1 MTSINNSS
9 RAASSARLACVQ
21 SLYKIEITGNS
32 DDSIMFDY
40 LLERWSTINGEGKK
54 LFQPNKDK
62 FEFLMCGVKME
73 KEEIDEIISAAI
85 SKDREFE
92 RLEILLK
99 SILRAGTLELLRE
112 HNVPLAVI
120 IDEYVEIAHAFYFEK
135 EPAFVNGVLDTIGK
149 TLRAS

>member
-1 MTSINNSS
+1 
-9 RAASSARLACVQ
+9 
-21 SLYKIEITGNS
+21 
-32 DDSIMFDY
+32 
-40 LLERWSTINGEGKK
+40 
-54 LFQPNKDK
+54 
-62 FEFLMCGVKME
+62 ME

-85 SKDREFE
+85 NKDREFE
-92 RLEILLK
+92 RLEVLLK